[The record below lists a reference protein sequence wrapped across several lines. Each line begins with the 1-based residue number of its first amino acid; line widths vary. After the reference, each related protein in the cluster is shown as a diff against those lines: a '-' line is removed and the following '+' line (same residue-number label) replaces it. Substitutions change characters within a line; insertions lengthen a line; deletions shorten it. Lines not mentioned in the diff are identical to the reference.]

1 MNRDKTTDM
10 EDNHMEKLNAAFAPA
25 PSRPVRVLQF
35 GEGNF
40 LRAFCDWMIDIA
52 NEKAGFDGSI
62 VLVKPINIGT
72 LFPAFKDQDYRYT
85 VLLRGLV
92 DGEPVEQSRVITSVS
107 DAVDCYRDYDRYAAY
122 AKCETLRFVISNTTE
137 AGIVL
142 DETDRFDLC
151 PPNTYPGMLTKFLFE
166 RAEAFDYAKDK
177 GLVILPVEL
186 IDDNGIELHRCV
198 KALAKLWNLGERFEN
213 WLEEACV
220 FTSTLVDR
228 IVTGYPRGE
237 AEAIW
242 AKLGYEDNILVTAE
256 PFGLWV
262 IESGKDLSAELPLP
276 ACGLPVV
283 YTDNQKPYKQRKVRI
298 LNGAH
303 TSFVPMAFQ
312 CGHDIVLQAMN
323 DPTIRTFM
331 QKTRY
336 DEVIPTLTLPKE
348 DLTAFA
354 EAVTGRFANPFIKHR
369 LLDICLNCVSKWRAR
384 CLPSLLGYVEKN
396 GELPPHLTFSI
407 AAMMSLYL
415 GGAEEG
421 GKLVCKR
428 GEETYTLQDD
438 PAVLRF
444 FAGADAS
451 RPAETVQAFLSS
463 EAFFGQDLTKVPGL
477 EAAVT
482 QALTDILEKGM
493 KAVVEERFPG

>member
-151 PPNTYPGMLTKFLFE
+151 PPNTYPGKLTKFLFE

-186 IDDNGIELHRCV
+186 IDDNGIELHRFV
-198 KALAKLWNLGERFEN
+198 KAL
-213 WLEEACV
+213 
-220 FTSTLVDR
+220 
-228 IVTGYPRGE
+228 
-237 AEAIW
+237 

-303 TSFVPMAFQ
+303 TSFVLGAYLKGFN
-312 CGHDIVLQAMN
+312 IVRDCMN
-323 DPTIRTFM
+323 DDGVRGFMEDTI
-331 QKTRY
+331 Y
-336 DEVIPTLTLPKE
+336 NEIIPTLDLPE
-348 DLTAFA
+348 ADLRDFA
-354 EAVTGRFANPFIKHR
+354 HAVTERFKNPFIDHR
-369 LLDICLNCVSKWRAR
+369 LLDISLNSVSKWRAR
-384 CLPSLLGYVEKN
+384 CLPSVKGYFAKFGRPAKNLSSSFRSLVEFYSR
-396 GELPPHLTFSI
+396 GERWNEAHNALE
-407 AAMMSLYL
+407 A
-415 GGAEEG
+415 
-421 GKLVCKR
+421 KR
-428 GEETYTLQDD
+428 GDETYLVRDD
-438 PAVLRF
+438 AKVLEWFLANR
-444 FAGADAS
+444 ALPLDELVAKCAANADFWG
-451 RPAETVQAFLSS
+451 E
-463 EAFFGQDLTKVPGL
+463 
-477 EAAVT
+477 
-482 QALTDILEKGM
+482 DIRAYL
-493 KAVVEERFPG
+493 